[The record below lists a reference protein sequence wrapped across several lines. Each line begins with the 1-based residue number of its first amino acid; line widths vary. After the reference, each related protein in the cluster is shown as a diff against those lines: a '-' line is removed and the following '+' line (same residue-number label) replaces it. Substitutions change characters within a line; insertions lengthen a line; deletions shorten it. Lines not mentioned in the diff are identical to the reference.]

1 MKRKDRTALD
11 ELREQSEK
19 VITGMI
25 NDFLAKKSF
34 QGTRK
39 KIGDA
44 QLRIDRNI
52 HLALYALN
60 IPSKRDLDRLGRK
73 IDAMSEKAKAITGK
87 VDELLTAERD

>member
-34 QGTRK
+34 RGTRK

-44 QLRIDRNI
+44 HLRIDRNI